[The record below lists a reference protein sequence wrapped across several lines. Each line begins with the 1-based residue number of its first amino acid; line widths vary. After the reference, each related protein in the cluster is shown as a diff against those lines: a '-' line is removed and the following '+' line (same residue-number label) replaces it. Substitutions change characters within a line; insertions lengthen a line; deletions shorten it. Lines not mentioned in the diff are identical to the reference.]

1 MPDYYRYAATAAGL
15 LQDIGRA
22 KAMGEYG
29 SAAAIAPAI
38 QAIPGQIGGFLN
50 RRDNRAAQAQEGAR
64 QAEFDDLRRQQAE
77 QQLAIGQEQ
86 LDRAPGDAAY
96 EDQMR
101 SMELYGQ
108 QRSNAVGDMQYQELV
123 DSKKSEQAQAITR
136 QSLKAASHLSKAT
149 DEASWDKTRAWMK
162 TQGMDMSRVPE
173 DRDEKWL
180 VEQTLNVMDN
190 AVMGTK
196 IRQQM
201 QPEPLDVGTVNGFVR
216 HIYGDNPTPE
226 QAQEGIQQ
234 FHQLK
239 AKAPELGTLKRYM
252 ADKAGPNPSPQRQ
265 LEVMKEWNDS
275 KKSKGGAASPG
286 VSDSVLRPVSVERYP
301 I

>member
-64 QAEFDDLRRQQAE
+64 QAEFDDLQRQQAE
-77 QQLAIGQEQ
+77 QQLAMGQEQ

-149 DEASWDKTRAWMK
+149 DD
-162 TQGMDMSRVPE
+162 G
-173 DRDEKWL
+173 
-180 VEQTLNVMDN
+180 
-190 AVMGTK
+190 
-196 IRQQM
+196 
-201 QPEPLDVGTVNGFVR
+201 
-216 HIYGDNPTPE
+216 
-226 QAQEGIQQ
+226 
-234 FHQLK
+234 
-239 AKAPELGTLKRYM
+239 ELG
-252 ADKAGPNPSPQRQ
+252 
-265 LEVMKEWNDS
+265 
-275 KKSKGGAASPG
+275 
-286 VSDSVLRPVSVERYP
+286 
-301 I
+301 